1 MKLIQLDG
9 VNIVGIPS
17 PSQDSSCPILFE
29 ASKIIHRSKS
39 IARLPSA
46 SFRALKRLINDGKQ
60 LSLRDTLLGFMTTA
74 TNELNDI
81 FFAFPDGVFHH
92 VCAEC
97 TALCCRGQG
106 FAGSLKREMNFI
118 FRNYPP
124 LASLVTE
131 REGDIVTVATP
142 TGRCFFLRNDNLCQ
156 IEMEHGRAKK
166 PGICLLFPFNDFS
179 RIGNTL
185 VVAPHF
191 MCPLRLNLPAAP
203 GRVEGTHASV
213 AKAIKETNMG
223 EADYVRGFVG
233 TAKLPPGK
241 SAGEILERERVFRDL
256 CSESLGKAR
265 FRDVVAASSDDP
277 AALWAF
283 RKRVAKLLLWTV
295 PPQSETRDALDDIL
309 IASAP
314 AYRVEAL
321 FHSDEGLLRFLVLAE
336 LLVRRVYAMSIGA
349 STLQGVYGVIED
361 MRPALRLLAWGDV
374 KPPLKKIK
382 LKSPEFGD
390 TNLVDSAQKFLNWM
404 PGKGVL
410 SALEK
415 ALPQKFTTA
424 DRIVVIRQS
433 ADTVDPTIR
442 RTG

>member
-1 MKLIQLDG
+1 MD
-9 VNIVGIPS
+9 
-17 PSQDSSCPILFE
+17 F
-29 ASKIIHRSKS
+29 
-39 IARLPSA
+39 
-46 SFRALKRLINDGKQ
+46 
-60 LSLRDTLLGFMTTA
+60 
-74 TNELNDI
+74 

-106 FAGSLKREMNFI
+106 FAGSLKREMNFV

-156 IEMEHGRAKK
+156 IELDHGRARK

-203 GRVEGTHASV
+203 GKVEGTHANV
-213 AKAIKETNMG
+213 AKAIKETNLG
-223 EADYVRGFVG
+223 EPDYVRGFVG
-233 TAKLPPGK
+233 TAKLPSGK
-241 SAGEILERERVFRDL
+241 TASQVLEREREFCNR
-256 CSESLGKAR
+256 CTESLGKSR
-265 FRDVVAASSDDP
+265 FRDVLAASSEDP
-277 AALWAF
+277 SALWSF
-283 RKRVAKLLLWTV
+283 RKRVAKLLGWSV
-295 PPQSETRDALDDIL
+295 PAQPETRDALDDIL

-314 AYRVEAL
+314 AYRVESL
-321 FHSDEGLLRFLVLAE
+321 FLSDEALLRFLTLSE
-336 LLVRRVYAMSIGA
+336 LLVRRVFSMSIGA
-349 STLQGVYGVIED
+349 PTLQGVYGVIED
-361 MRPALRLLAWGDV
+361 MRPALRLLAWGDA
-374 KPPLKKIK
+374 KPPLKKIS

-390 TNLVDSAQKFLNWM
+390 TNLVDSAQKFLNWL
-404 PGKGVL
+404 PVKGVL
-410 SALEK
+410 PALEK
-415 ALPQKFTTA
+415 ALPPKFSTA

-433 ADTVDPTIR
+433 ADTVDPAIR
-442 RTG
+442 RSA

>member
-1 MKLIQLDG
+1 MQA
-9 VNIVGIPS
+9 
-17 PSQDSSCPILFE
+17 E
-29 ASKIIHRSKS
+29 
-39 IARLPSA
+39 
-46 SFRALKRLINDGKQ
+46 ND
-60 LSLRDTLLGFMTTA
+60 LMDF
-74 TNELNDI
+74 

-106 FAGSLKREMNFI
+106 FAGSLKREMNFV

-156 IEMEHGRAKK
+156 IELDHGRARK

-203 GRVEGTHASV
+203 GKVEGTHANV
-213 AKAIKETNMG
+213 AKAIKETNLG
-223 EADYVRGFVG
+223 EPDYVRGFVG
-233 TAKLPPGK
+233 TAKLPSGK
-241 SAGEILERERVFRDL
+241 TASQVLEREREFCNR
-256 CSESLGKAR
+256 CTESLGKSR
-265 FRDVVAASSDDP
+265 FRDVLAASSEDP
-277 AALWAF
+277 SALWSF
-283 RKRVAKLLLWTV
+283 RKRVAKLLGWSV
-295 PPQSETRDALDDIL
+295 PAQPETRDALDDIL

-314 AYRVEAL
+314 AYRVESL
-321 FHSDEGLLRFLVLAE
+321 YLSDEALLRFLTLSE
-336 LLVRRVYAMSIGA
+336 LLVRRVFSMSIGA
-349 STLQGVYGVIED
+349 PTLQGVYGVIED
-361 MRPALRLLAWGDV
+361 MRPALRLLAWGDA
-374 KPPLKKIK
+374 KPPLKKVS

-390 TNLVDSAQKFLNWM
+390 TSLVDSAQKFLNWL
-404 PGKGVL
+404 PVKGVL
-410 SALEK
+410 PALEK
-415 ALPQKFTTA
+415 ALPPKFSTA

-433 ADTVDPTIR
+433 ADTVDPAIR
-442 RTG
+442 RSA

>member
-1 MKLIQLDG
+1 M
-9 VNIVGIPS
+9 N
-17 PSQDSSCPILFE
+17 
-29 ASKIIHRSKS
+29 
-39 IARLPSA
+39 
-46 SFRALKRLINDGKQ
+46 
-60 LSLRDTLLGFMTTA
+60 
-74 TNELNDI
+74 I

-118 FRNYPP
+118 FKNYPP

-142 TGRCFFLRNDNLCQ
+142 TGRCFFLRNDNLCK
-156 IEMEHGRAKK
+156 IEVEHGRAKK

-185 VVAPHF
+185 VVSPHF

-203 GRVEGTHASV
+203 GQVEGTHANV
-213 AKAIKETNMG
+213 AKAIKETNLG

-241 SAGEILERERVFRDL
+241 SAEEILERERIFRDQ
-256 CSESLGKAR
+256 CSLALGKAR
-265 FRDVVAASSDDP
+265 FRDVLAASSDDP

-283 RKRVAKLLLWTV
+283 RKRVVKLMSWTM
-295 PPQSETRDALDDIL
+295 PAQPEARDPLDDIL

-314 AYRVEAL
+314 AYRVESL

-336 LLVRRVYAMSIGA
+336 LLARRVYAMSIA
-349 STLQGVYGVIED
+349 APTLQGVYGVIED
-361 MRPALRLLAWGDV
+361 MRPALRLLAWGDT
-374 KPPLKKIK
+374 KPLLKKTP

-390 TNLVDSAQKFLNWM
+390 TTLVDSAQKFLNWM

-410 SALEK
+410 PALEK
-415 ALPQKFTTA
+415 AFPPKFTAA
-424 DRIVVIRQS
+424 DRIVVVRQS
-433 ADTVDPTIR
+433 ADTIEPAIR
-442 RTG
+442 RSA

>member
-1 MKLIQLDG
+1 MQA
-9 VNIVGIPS
+9 
-17 PSQDSSCPILFE
+17 E
-29 ASKIIHRSKS
+29 
-39 IARLPSA
+39 
-46 SFRALKRLINDGKQ
+46 ND
-60 LSLRDTLLGFMTTA
+60 LMDF
-74 TNELNDI
+74 

-106 FAGSLKREMNFI
+106 FAGSLKREMNFV

-156 IEMEHGRAKK
+156 IELDHGRARK

-203 GRVEGTHASV
+203 GKVEGTHANV
-213 AKAIKETNMG
+213 AKAIKETNLG
-223 EADYVRGFVG
+223 EPDYVRGFVG
-233 TAKLPPGK
+233 TAKLPSRK
-241 SAGEILERERVFRDL
+241 TASQVLEREREFCNR
-256 CSESLGKAR
+256 CTESLGKSR
-265 FRDVVAASSDDP
+265 FRDVLAASSEDP
-277 AALWAF
+277 SALWSF
-283 RKRVAKLLLWTV
+283 RKRVAKLLGWSV
-295 PPQSETRDALDDIL
+295 PAQPETRDALDDIL

-314 AYRVEAL
+314 AYRVESL
-321 FHSDEGLLRFLVLAE
+321 YLSDEALLRFLTLSE
-336 LLVRRVYAMSIGA
+336 LLVRRVFSMSIGA
-349 STLQGVYGVIED
+349 PTLQGVYGIIED
-361 MRPALRLLAWGDV
+361 MRPALRLLAWGDA
-374 KPPLKKIK
+374 KPPLKKVS

-390 TNLVDSAQKFLNWM
+390 TSLVDSAQKFLNWL
-404 PGKGVL
+404 PVKGVL
-410 SALEK
+410 PALEK
-415 ALPQKFTTA
+415 ALPPKFSTA

-433 ADTVDPTIR
+433 ADTVDPAIR
-442 RTG
+442 RSA

>member
-1 MKLIQLDG
+1 M
-9 VNIVGIPS
+9 NHA
-17 PSQDSSCPILFE
+17 E
-29 ASKIIHRSKS
+29 
-39 IARLPSA
+39 
-46 SFRALKRLINDGKQ
+46 ND
-60 LSLRDTLLGFMTTA
+60 LM
-74 TNELNDI
+74 DI

-106 FAGSLKREMNFI
+106 FAGSLKREMNFV

-156 IEMEHGRAKK
+156 IELDHGRARK

-203 GRVEGTHASV
+203 GMVEGTHANV
-213 AKAIKETNMG
+213 AKAIKETNLG

-241 SAGEILERERVFRDL
+241 SASEVLDREREFCNR
-256 CSESLGKAR
+256 CTESLGKAR
-265 FRDVVAASSDDP
+265 FHDVLAESSEDSS
-277 AALWAF
+277 ALWAF
-283 RKRVAKLLLWTV
+283 RKRVAKLLGWTV
-295 PPQSETRDALDDIL
+295 PAQQDSRDALDDIL

-314 AYRVEAL
+314 AYRVESL
-321 FHSDEGLLRFLVLAE
+321 HLSDEALLRFLTLSE
-336 LLVRRVYAMSIGA
+336 LLVRRVFSISIGA
-349 STLQGVYGVIED
+349 PTLQGVYGVIED
-361 MRPALRLLAWGDV
+361 MRPALRLLAWGDK
-374 KPPLKKIK
+374 KPPLKKVS

-390 TNLVDSAQKFLNWM
+390 SNLVDSAQKFLNWM
-404 PGKGVL
+404 PVKGVL
-410 SALEK
+410 PALEK
-415 ALPQKFTTA
+415 ALPTKFSAA

-433 ADTVDPTIR
+433 ADTVDPAIR
-442 RTG
+442 RTA

>member
-1 MKLIQLDG
+1 M
-9 VNIVGIPS
+9 V
-17 PSQDSSCPILFE
+17 
-29 ASKIIHRSKS
+29 
-39 IARLPSA
+39 
-46 SFRALKRLINDGKQ
+46 
-60 LSLRDTLLGFMTTA
+60 LGFMKQVE
-74 TNELNDI
+74 NGLMDI

-106 FAGSLKREMNFI
+106 FAGSLKREMNFV

-156 IEMEHGRAKK
+156 IEVEHGRARK

-179 RIGNTL
+179 RIGDTL

-203 GRVEGTHASV
+203 GKVEGTHANV
-213 AKAIKETNMG
+213 AKAIMETNLG

-233 TAKLPPGK
+233 TAKLPSGK
-241 SAGEILERERVFRDL
+241 SAAEILERERDFCNR
-256 CSESLGKAR
+256 CTESLGKAQ
-265 FRDVVAASSDDP
+265 FRDVLAASSENP
-277 AALWAF
+277 SALWAF
-283 RKRVAKLLLWTV
+283 RKRVAKLLGWTI
-295 PPQSETRDALDDIL
+295 PAQQDSRDPLDDIL

-314 AYRVEAL
+314 AYRVESL
-321 FHSDEGLLRFLVLAE
+321 FLSDEALLRFLTLAE
-336 LLVRRVYAMSIGA
+336 LLVRRVFSMSIG
-349 STLQGVYGVIED
+349 SPTLQGVYGVIED
-361 MRPALRLLAWGDV
+361 MRPALRLLAWGDA
-374 KPPLKKIK
+374 KPPLKKVT

-390 TNLVDSAQKFLNWM
+390 TNLVDSAQKFLNWL
-404 PGKGVL
+404 PVKGVL
-410 SALEK
+410 PALEK
-415 ALPQKFTTA
+415 ALPPKFSTA

-433 ADTVDPTIR
+433 ADTVDPAIR
-442 RTG
+442 RTA

>member
-1 MKLIQLDG
+1 MQA
-9 VNIVGIPS
+9 
-17 PSQDSSCPILFE
+17 E
-29 ASKIIHRSKS
+29 
-39 IARLPSA
+39 
-46 SFRALKRLINDGKQ
+46 ND
-60 LSLRDTLLGFMTTA
+60 LMDF
-74 TNELNDI
+74 

-106 FAGSLKREMNFI
+106 FAGSLKREMNFV

-156 IEMEHGRAKK
+156 IELDHGRARK

-203 GRVEGTHASV
+203 GKVEGTHANV
-213 AKAIKETNMG
+213 AKAIKETNLG
-223 EADYVRGFVG
+223 EPDYVRGFVG
-233 TAKLPPGK
+233 TAKLPSGK
-241 SAGEILERERVFRDL
+241 TASQVLEREREFCNR
-256 CSESLGKAR
+256 CTESLGKSR
-265 FRDVVAASSDDP
+265 FRDVLAASSEDP
-277 AALWAF
+277 SALWSF
-283 RKRVAKLLLWTV
+283 RKRVAKLLGWSV
-295 PPQSETRDALDDIL
+295 PAQPETRDALDDIL

-314 AYRVEAL
+314 AYRVESL
-321 FHSDEGLLRFLVLAE
+321 FLSDEALLRFLTLSE
-336 LLVRRVYAMSIGA
+336 LLVRRVFSMSIGA
-349 STLQGVYGVIED
+349 PTLQGVYGIIED
-361 MRPALRLLAWGDV
+361 MRPALRLLAWGDA
-374 KPPLKKIK
+374 KPPLKKVS

-390 TNLVDSAQKFLNWM
+390 TSLVDSAQKFLNWL
-404 PGKGVL
+404 PVKGVL
-410 SALEK
+410 PALEK
-415 ALPQKFTTA
+415 ALPPKFSTA

-433 ADTVDPTIR
+433 ADTVDPAIR
-442 RTG
+442 RSA

>member
-1 MKLIQLDG
+1 MQA
-9 VNIVGIPS
+9 
-17 PSQDSSCPILFE
+17 E
-29 ASKIIHRSKS
+29 
-39 IARLPSA
+39 
-46 SFRALKRLINDGKQ
+46 ND
-60 LSLRDTLLGFMTTA
+60 LMDF
-74 TNELNDI
+74 

-106 FAGSLKREMNFI
+106 FAGSLKREMNFV

-156 IEMEHGRAKK
+156 IELDHGRARK

-203 GRVEGTHASV
+203 GKVEGTHANV
-213 AKAIKETNMG
+213 AKAIKETNLG
-223 EADYVRGFVG
+223 EPDYVRGFVG
-233 TAKLPPGK
+233 TAKLPSGK
-241 SAGEILERERVFRDL
+241 TASQVLEREREFCNR
-256 CSESLGKAR
+256 CTESLGKSR
-265 FRDVVAASSDDP
+265 FRDVLAASSEDP
-277 AALWAF
+277 SALWSF
-283 RKRVAKLLLWTV
+283 RKRVAKLLGWSV
-295 PPQSETRDALDDIL
+295 PAQPETRDALDDIL

-314 AYRVEAL
+314 AYRVESL
-321 FHSDEGLLRFLVLAE
+321 YLSDEALLRFLTLSE
-336 LLVRRVYAMSIGA
+336 LLVRRVFSMSIGA
-349 STLQGVYGVIED
+349 PTLQGVYGIIED
-361 MRPALRLLAWGDV
+361 MRPALRLLAWGDA
-374 KPPLKKIK
+374 KPPLKKVS

-390 TNLVDSAQKFLNWM
+390 TSLVDSAQKFLNWL
-404 PGKGVL
+404 PVKGVL
-410 SALEK
+410 PALEK
-415 ALPQKFTTA
+415 ALPPKFSTA

-433 ADTVDPTIR
+433 ADTVDPAIR
-442 RTG
+442 RSA

>member
-1 MKLIQLDG
+1 M
-9 VNIVGIPS
+9 V
-17 PSQDSSCPILFE
+17 
-29 ASKIIHRSKS
+29 
-39 IARLPSA
+39 
-46 SFRALKRLINDGKQ
+46 
-60 LSLRDTLLGFMTTA
+60 LGFMKHA
-74 TNELNDI
+74 ENDLMDI

-106 FAGSLKREMNFI
+106 FAGSLKREMNFV

-156 IEMEHGRAKK
+156 IELDHGRARK

-203 GRVEGTHASV
+203 GKVEGTHASV
-213 AKAIKETNMG
+213 AKAIKETNLG

-233 TAKLPPGK
+233 TSRLPPGK
-241 SAGEILERERVFRDL
+241 SSTEVLKREREFCNL
-256 CSESLGKAR
+256 CTESLGNAQ
-265 FRDVVAASSDDP
+265 FRDVLAASSEDP
-277 AALWAF
+277 SALWAF
-283 RKRVAKLLLWTV
+283 RKRVAKLLGWTV
-295 PPQSETRDALDDIL
+295 PAQQATRDAVDDIL

-314 AYRVEAL
+314 AYRVESL
-321 FHSDEGLLRFLVLAE
+321 YLSDEALLRFLSLSE
-336 LLVRRVYAMSIGA
+336 LLVRRVYSMSIGA
-349 STLQGVYGVIED
+349 PTLQGVYGIIED
-361 MRPALRLLAWGDV
+361 MRPALRLLAWGDA
-374 KPPLKKIK
+374 KPPLKKVS

-390 TNLVDSAQKFLNWM
+390 SNLVDSAQKFLNWM
-404 PGKGVL
+404 PMKGVL
-410 SALEK
+410 PALEK
-415 ALPQKFTTA
+415 ALPPKFSTS

-433 ADTVDPTIR
+433 ADTIDPAIR
-442 RTG
+442 RTA

>member
-1 MKLIQLDG
+1 MQ
-9 VNIVGIPS
+9 V
-17 PSQDSSCPILFE
+17 E
-29 ASKIIHRSKS
+29 
-39 IARLPSA
+39 
-46 SFRALKRLINDGKQ
+46 ND
-60 LSLRDTLLGFMTTA
+60 LM
-74 TNELNDI
+74 DI

-106 FAGSLKREMNFI
+106 FAGSLKREMNFV

-156 IEMEHGRAKK
+156 IELDHGRARK

-203 GRVEGTHASV
+203 GKVEGTHANV
-213 AKAIKETNMG
+213 AKAIKETNLG
-223 EADYVRGFVG
+223 EPDYVRGFVG
-233 TAKLPPGK
+233 TAKLPSGK
-241 SAGEILERERVFRDL
+241 TASQVLEREREFCNR
-256 CSESLGKAR
+256 CTESLGKSR
-265 FRDVVAASSDDP
+265 FRDVLAASSEDP
-277 AALWAF
+277 SALWSF
-283 RKRVAKLLLWTV
+283 RKRVAKLLGWSV
-295 PPQSETRDALDDIL
+295 PAQPETRDALDDIL

-314 AYRVEAL
+314 AYRVESL
-321 FHSDEGLLRFLVLAE
+321 FLSDEALLRFLTLSE
-336 LLVRRVYAMSIGA
+336 LLVRRVFSMSIGA
-349 STLQGVYGVIED
+349 PTLQGVYGIIED
-361 MRPALRLLAWGDV
+361 MRPALRLLAWGDA
-374 KPPLKKIK
+374 KPPLKKVS

-390 TNLVDSAQKFLNWM
+390 TSLVDSAQKFLNWL
-404 PGKGVL
+404 PVKGVL
-410 SALEK
+410 PALEK
-415 ALPQKFTTA
+415 ALPAKFSTA

-433 ADTVDPTIR
+433 ADTVDPAIR
-442 RTG
+442 RTA

>member
-1 MKLIQLDG
+1 
-9 VNIVGIPS
+9 
-17 PSQDSSCPILFE
+17 
-29 ASKIIHRSKS
+29 
-39 IARLPSA
+39 
-46 SFRALKRLINDGKQ
+46 
-60 LSLRDTLLGFMTTA
+60 MTTA
-74 TNELNDI
+74 THDPMNI

-118 FRNYPP
+118 FKNYPP

-156 IEMEHGRAKK
+156 IEVEHGRAKK

-185 VVAPHF
+185 VVSPHF

-203 GRVEGTHASV
+203 GQVEGTHANV
-213 AKAIKETNMG
+213 AKAIKETNLG

-241 SAGEILERERVFRDL
+241 SAEEILERERIFRDQ
-256 CSESLGKAR
+256 CSHALGKAR
-265 FRDVVAASSDDP
+265 FRDVLAASSDDP

-283 RKRVAKLLLWTV
+283 RKRVVKLMSWTM
-295 PPQSETRDALDDIL
+295 PAQPETRDPLDDIL

-314 AYRVEAL
+314 AYRVESL

-336 LLVRRVYAMSIGA
+336 LLARRVYAMSIA
-349 STLQGVYGVIED
+349 APTLQGVYGVIED
-361 MRPALRLLAWGDV
+361 MRPALRLLAWGDT
-374 KPPLKKIK
+374 KPLLKKTP

-410 SALEK
+410 PALEK
-415 ALPQKFTTA
+415 AFPPKFTAA
-424 DRIVVIRQS
+424 DRIVVVRQS
-433 ADTVDPTIR
+433 ADTIEPAIR
-442 RTG
+442 RSA